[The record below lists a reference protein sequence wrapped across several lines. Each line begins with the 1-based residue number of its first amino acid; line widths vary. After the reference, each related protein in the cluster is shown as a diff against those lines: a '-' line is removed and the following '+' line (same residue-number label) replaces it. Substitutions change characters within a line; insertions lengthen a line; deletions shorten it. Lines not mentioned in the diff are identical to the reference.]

1 MCILDVICLRFE
13 PHMCFVPRLPVLRH
27 RAMRKYCILR
37 ASQGK
42 HQIQKVTKT
51 TMLHLKHVSKYIY
64 IYLHI
69 CNICILYRPLSP
81 PPPGCHQQRGRHYGR
96 FSRPIFHP
104 ILNLYQFIAIYTL
117 SMGISDAHH
126 HFVPRVESCS

>member
-13 PHMCFVPRLPVLRH
+13 PHICFVPRLPVLRH

-51 TMLHLKHVSKYIY
+51 TMLHLKQVSKYIY
-64 IYLHI
+64 IIYYYYYYYYYYYNIYISIYLHI
-69 CNICILYRPLSP
+69 CNRCILYRPLSP
-81 PPPGCHQQRGRHYGR
+81 PSPGCHQQRGRLHYSR
-96 FSRPIFHP
+96 FSKPIFHP
-104 ILNLYQFIAIYTL
+104 ILNLWHL
-117 SMGISDAHH
+117 
-126 HFVPRVESCS
+126 

>member
-42 HQIQKVTKT
+42 HQIQKVTRT

-64 IYLHI
+64 IFIYIHVT
-69 CNICILYRPLSP
+69 YVYYTGLSP
-81 PPPGCHQQRGRHYGR
+81 PLPRGVTNKEGGIMVGFLGR
-96 FSRPIFHP
+96 FFIQSSIYGIYSH
-104 ILNLYQFIAIYTL
+104 LYLIYGDIRCT
-117 SMGISDAHH
+117 SP
-126 HFVPRVESCS
+126 FCPPC